1 MKKIL
6 SLAAIVAL
14 VAALACEDR
23 VHAPTPTPEPT
34 GAESPAE
41 ALEAVELSFN
51 ERAIKVLASA
61 LSENFVFHFDPR
73 DVGQRPPGSEYVI
86 PESWSYTEFWQVLNN
101 MFRRA
106 YSINLAIPTGSV
118 GTPGENET
126 TYKAE
131 NVRISL
137 LVMVD
142 ELNGFIAD
150 GGYCNFEFER
160 YDSASGKKFWRLT
173 GWWDRTSE
181 FFDGYPGVGPTS
193 LGRILALFR

>member
-1 MKKIL
+1 MKRL
-6 SLAAIVAL
+6 MTLCVVVGL

-51 ERAIKVLASA
+51 ERGVKVLASA
-61 LSENFVFHFDPR
+61 LSEDFVFYFDPH
-73 DVGQRPPGSEYVI
+73 DVGQNPPRSSYVI
-86 PESWSYTEFWQVLNN
+86 PESWSYTEFWQVARN
-101 MFRRA
+101 MFGQA
-106 YSINLAIPTGSV
+106 YSINLSIPTGRV

-131 NVRISL
+131 KIPISL

-150 GGYCNFEFER
+150 NGYCNFEFER
-160 YDSASGKKFWRLT
+160 YEAAGKKYWRLT

-181 FFDGYPGVGPTS
+181 FFDEYPGVEPAS
-193 LGRILALFR
+193 LGLVIASFR

>member
-1 MKKIL
+1 MKRFITL
-6 SLAAIVAL
+6 CGVVAL

-61 LSENFVFHFDPR
+61 LSEDFVFYFDPR
-73 DVGQRPPGSEYVI
+73 DVGSNPPGSQYRI
-86 PESWSYTEFWQVLNN
+86 PESWSYTEFWQALNN
-101 MFRRA
+101 MFRQA
-106 YSINLAIPTGSV
+106 YSINLAIPTGRV
-118 GTPGENET
+118 GSPGENET

-137 LVMVD
+137 LVMID
-142 ELNGFIAD
+142 SLNGFIAD
-150 GGYCNFEFER
+150 GGYCNFAFER
-160 YDSASGKKFWRLT
+160 YDAASGKKYWRLT
-173 GWWDRTSE
+173 GWWDRSSE
-181 FFDGYPGVGPTS
+181 FFDAYPALTPTS
-193 LGRILALFR
+193 VGKILAALQ